1 MTSLPASVL
10 AGMPVLQPGHVWLAG
25 AGPGDPGLLTL
36 HALSALGQ
44 ADTVVFDALVDARVL
59 ELVPESAERLF
70 AGKRGG
76 RPSAEQADITA
87 QLIGLARQGRRVL
100 RLKGGDPFVFGRG
113 GEEVLALAEH
123 GIPFRVIPGISAGLA
138 ALTAAFIPATLRGEN
153 QAIVL
158 ATGHSADAAEVLPG
172 DVDWAALA
180 RLGQPMVLYMA
191 VAHMPAITSELMAA
205 GMPPETPAA
214 AIVWATTPRQ
224 RVLRTTLGGLA
235 EALAQSGL
243 RSPAIIVI
251 GSIVAT
257 RERLLALLPEL
268 EEVGGWARGGC

>member
-1 MTSLPASVL
+1 MMNALERAMSGFPELL
-10 AGMPVLQPGHVWLAG
+10 PGHVWLAG

-36 HALSALGQ
+36 HALHALGQ
-44 ADTVVFDALVDARVL
+44 ADTVVFDALVDERVVA
-59 ELVPESAERLF
+59 LVRPEAEKLF

-76 RPSAEQADITA
+76 RPSAMQTDITA
-87 QLIGLARQGRRVL
+87 QLIELAREGRRVL

-113 GEEVLALAEH
+113 GEEVLALAEQ
-123 GIPFRVIPGISAGLA
+123 GIPFRVIPGISSGLA

-180 RLGQPMVLYMA
+180 RLAQPMVLYMA
-191 VAHMPAITSELMAA
+191 VTHMAAISGALMAA
-205 GMPPETPAA
+205 GMAAAMPAA

-224 RVLRTTLGGLA
+224 RVLVTTLGGLSDLVA
-235 EALAQSGL
+235 REGL
-243 RSPAIIVI
+243 RSPAIVVI
-251 GSIVAT
+251 GTIVDT
-257 RERLLALLPEL
+257 RARLLSLLPQL
-268 EEVGGWARGGC
+268 EEVCGWAREG

>member
-1 MTSLPASVL
+1 MTMLDAAFRRFPAM
-10 AGMPVLQPGHVWLAG
+10 APGHVWLAG

-36 HALSALGQ
+36 HALNALSQ
-44 ADTVVFDALVDARVL
+44 ADTIVFDALVDERIL
-59 ELVPESAERLF
+59 EFVPPSAERVF

-87 QLIGLARQGRRVL
+87 QLIALARAGKRVL

-123 GIPFRVIPGISAGLA
+123 GIPFRVIPGISSGLA

-158 ATGHSADAAEVLPG
+158 ATGHSADAAEILPG
-172 DVDWAALA
+172 DVDWGALA

-191 VAHMPAITSELMAA
+191 ITHMAAITSALMAA
-205 GMPPETPAA
+205 GMAPDTAAA

-224 RVLRTTLGGLA
+224 RILVTTLASLTAELA
-235 EALAQSGL
+235 ASGL

-251 GSIVAT
+251 GSIVLT
-257 RERLLALLPEL
+257 RARLLALLPVL
-268 EEVGGWARGGC
+268 EEVGSWRAG

>member
-1 MTSLPASVL
+1 MSVLDAALRGLPA
-10 AGMPVLQPGHVWLAG
+10 MQPGHVWLAG

-36 HALSALGQ
+36 HAISAMSQ
-44 ADTVVFDALVDARVL
+44 ADTVVFDALVDERIMQF
-59 ELVPESAERLF
+59 VPATTMCVF

-87 QLIGLARQGRRVL
+87 QLIAFARQGRRVL

-113 GEEVLALAEH
+113 GEEVIALAEQ
-123 GIPFRVIPGISAGLA
+123 GIPFRVIPGISSGLA

-158 ATGHSADAAEVLPG
+158 ATGHSADAAETLPG

-191 VAHMPAITSELMAA
+191 IAHMEAITSALLGAGMAA
-205 GMPPETPAA
+205 TMPAA

-224 RVLRTTLGGLA
+224 RVLITTLA
-235 EALAQSGL
+235 ELTAALAQAGV

-251 GSIVAT
+251 GSIVRA
-257 RERLLALLPEL
+257 RARLLGLLPML
-268 EEVGGWARGGC
+268 EEVGGWARTD

>member
-1 MTSLPASVL
+1 MSTFDAALRRFPAML
-10 AGMPVLQPGHVWLAG
+10 PGHVWLAG

-44 ADTVVFDALVDARVL
+44 ADTIVFDALVDERVL
-59 ELVPESAERLF
+59 EFVPPSAERVF

-87 QLIGLARQGRRVL
+87 QLIVLARAGRRVL

-113 GEEVLALAEH
+113 GEEVLALAEA
-123 GIPFRVIPGISAGLA
+123 GIPFRVIPGISSGLA
-138 ALTAAFIPATLRGEN
+138 ALTAAFVPATLRGEN

-158 ATGHSADAAEVLPG
+158 ATGHSADAAEILPG
-172 DVDWAALA
+172 DVDWGALA

-191 VAHMPAITSELMAA
+191 ITHMAAITAALIQA
-205 GMPPETPAA
+205 GMPDGTAAA

-224 RVLRTTLGGLA
+224 RILVTTLG
-235 EALAQSGL
+235 ALAAELAAAGL

-251 GSIVAT
+251 GSIVRT
-257 RERLLALLPEL
+257 RARLLALLPVL
-268 EEVGGWARGGC
+268 EEVGGWARPG

>member
-1 MTSLPASVL
+1 MSALDAAL
-10 AGMPVLQPGHVWLAG
+10 AGLPLLQPGHVWLAG

-44 ADTVVFDALVDARVL
+44 ADTVVFDALVDERIMQFVA
-59 ELVPESAERLF
+59 PKAERVF

-87 QLIGLARQGRRVL
+87 QLVGFARAGRRVL

-113 GEEVLALAEH
+113 GEEVLALAEQ
-123 GIPFRVIPGISAGLA
+123 GIPFRVIPGISSGLA

-191 VAHMPAITSELMAA
+191 ITHMPAIAGALMAA
-205 GMPPETPAA
+205 GLAEATPAA
-214 AIVWATTPRQ
+214 TIVWATTPRQ
-224 RVLRTTLGGLA
+224 RVLVTTLG
-235 EALAQSGL
+235 ALAGELARAGL
-243 RSPAIIVI
+243 RSPAIVVI
-251 GSIVAT
+251 GSVVAT
-257 RERLLALLPEL
+257 RARLLALIPAL
-268 EEVGGWARGGC
+268 EEVGGWARAG

>member
-1 MTSLPASVL
+1 MSPLDAAFRRFPT
-10 AGMPVLQPGHVWLAG
+10 LQPGHVWLAG

-44 ADTVVFDALVDARVL
+44 ADTIVFDALVDERIM
-59 ELVPESAERLF
+59 EFVPAAAERVF

-87 QLIGLARQGRRVL
+87 QLIAFARAGKRVL

-113 GEEVLALAEH
+113 GEEVLALAEQ
-123 GIPFRVIPGISAGLA
+123 GIPFRVIPGISSGLA
-138 ALTAAFIPATLRGEN
+138 ALTAAFMPATMRGEN

-158 ATGHSADAAEVLPG
+158 ATGHSADAAETLPG

-191 VAHMPAITSELMAA
+191 ITHMGAITAALMAGGMA
-205 GMPPETPAA
+205 GDTAAA

-224 RVLRTTLGGLA
+224 RVFVTTLEQLTAELA
-235 EALAQSGL
+235 RAGV

-251 GSIVAT
+251 GSIVRT
-257 RERLLALLPEL
+257 RARLLGLLPML
-268 EEVGGWARGGC
+268 EEVGGWARAG

>member
-1 MTSLPASVL
+1 MSGLDAAL
-10 AGMPVLQPGHVWLAG
+10 AGLPRLAAGHVWLAG

-36 HALSALGQ
+36 HALHAIGQ
-44 ADTVVFDALVDARVL
+44 ADAIVFDALVDARIMRF
-59 ELVPESAERLF
+59 VPDGVERVF

-87 QLIGLARQGRRVL
+87 ELIALARTGRRVL

-113 GEEVLALAEH
+113 GEEVMALAEA
-123 GIPFRVIPGISAGLA
+123 GIPFRVIPGISSGLA
-138 ALTAAFIPATLRGEN
+138 ALSAAFIPATQRGEN

-158 ATGHSADAAEVLPG
+158 ATGHSADAEEVLPG
-172 DVDWAALA
+172 AVDWVALA

-191 VAHMPAITSELMAA
+191 VAHMTAITEALLAGGMA
-205 GMPPETPAA
+205 GEMPAA

-224 RVLRTTLGGLA
+224 RVLVTTVSDLSATLA
-235 EALAQSGL
+235 REGV

-251 GSIVAT
+251 GTIVRTRAT
-257 RERLLALLPEL
+257 LLGLIPAL
-268 EEVGGWARGGC
+268 EEIGAWARGD

>member
-1 MTSLPASVL
+1 MSLLDAALRKLPE
-10 AGMPVLQPGHVWLAG
+10 LQPGHVWLAG
-25 AGPGDPGLLTL
+25 TGPGDPGLLTL
-36 HALSALGQ
+36 HALSALAQ
-44 ADTVVFDALVDARVL
+44 ADTVVFDALVDERVMDF
-59 ELVPESAERLF
+59 VRPGAERVF

-87 QLIGLARQGRRVL
+87 QLIDLARAGRRVL

-113 GEEVLALAEH
+113 GEEVLALAQQK
-123 GIPFRVIPGISAGLA
+123 IPFRVIPGISSGLA

-158 ATGHSADAAEVLPG
+158 ATGHSADATEVLPG

-191 VAHMPAITSELMAA
+191 ITHMQAITRALVGAGMAA
-205 GMPPETPAA
+205 DMPAA
-214 AIVWATTPRQ
+214 AIVWATTPKQ
-224 RVLRTTLGGLA
+224 RVLVTKLGALA
-235 EALAQSGL
+235 ETLAHEGI

-251 GSIVAT
+251 GTIVGT

-268 EEVGGWARGGC
+268 EECCGWARVG

>member
-1 MTSLPASVL
+1 MSPLDAALRGLPELL
-10 AGMPVLQPGHVWLAG
+10 AGHVWLAG

-36 HALSALGQ
+36 HALSAIGQ
-44 ADTVVFDALVDARVL
+44 ADTIVFDALVDQRIL
-59 ELVPESAERLF
+59 EFVPDGAERVF

-87 QLIGLARQGRRVL
+87 QLIELARAGRRVL

-113 GEEVLALAEH
+113 GEEVLALAEQ
-123 GIPFRVIPGISAGLA
+123 GIPFRVIPGISSGLA

-158 ATGHSADAAEVLPG
+158 ATGHSADAAEILPG
-172 DVDWAALA
+172 DVDWGALA

-191 VAHMPAITSELMAA
+191 ITHMTAIAAALIAGGMAA
-205 GMPPETPAA
+205 EMPAA

-224 RVLRTTLGGLA
+224 RILVTTLGELSG
-235 EALAQSGL
+235 ALARAGL

-251 GSIVAT
+251 GSIVRT
-257 RERLLALLPEL
+257 RARLLSLLPML
-268 EEVGGWARGGC
+268 EEVGGWARAG

>member
-1 MTSLPASVL
+1 MRGFPELL
-10 AGMPVLQPGHVWLAG
+10 PGHVWLAG

-36 HALSALGQ
+36 HALHALEQ
-44 ADTVVFDALVDARVL
+44 ADTVVFDALVDQRIVDFVRPA
-59 ELVPESAERLF
+59 AEKLF

-76 RPSAEQADITA
+76 RPSAMQTDITA
-87 QLIGLARQGRRVL
+87 QLIELARAGRRVL

-113 GEEVLALAEH
+113 GEEVLALAEQ
-123 GIPFRVIPGISAGLA
+123 GIPFRVIPGISSGLA

-172 DVDWAALA
+172 DVDWAALG

-191 VAHMPAITSELMAA
+191 VSHVAAITAALMGSGMA
-205 GMPPETPAA
+205 GSLPAA

-224 RVLRTTLGGLA
+224 RVLVTTLDGLVGLVER
-235 EALAQSGL
+235 EAL
-243 RSPAIIVI
+243 RSPAIVVI
-251 GSIVAT
+251 GSIVQT
-257 RERLLALLPEL
+257 RAKLLGLLPKL
-268 EEVGGWARGGC
+268 EEWSGWARGA

>member
-1 MTSLPASVL
+1 MSALDAAL
-10 AGMPVLQPGHVWLAG
+10 AGLPLLQPGHVWLAG

-44 ADTVVFDALVDARVL
+44 ADTVVFDALVDERIMQFVA
-59 ELVPESAERLF
+59 PKAERVF

-87 QLIGLARQGRRVL
+87 QLVEFARAGRRVL

-113 GEEVLALAEH
+113 GEEVLALAEQ
-123 GIPFRVIPGISAGLA
+123 GIPFRVIPGISSGLA

-191 VAHMPAITSELMAA
+191 ITHMPAIAGALMAA
-205 GMPPETPAA
+205 GLAEATPAA

-224 RVLRTTLGGLA
+224 RVLVTTLGGLA
-235 EALAQSGL
+235 GELARAGL
-243 RSPAIIVI
+243 RSPAIVVI
-251 GSIVAT
+251 GSVVAT
-257 RERLLALLPEL
+257 RARLLSLVPAL
-268 EEVGGWARGGC
+268 EEVGGWARAG

>member
-1 MTSLPASVL
+1 MTLLDAALRGLPEL
-10 AGMPVLQPGHVWLAG
+10 LPGHVWLAG

-36 HALSALGQ
+36 HALGALAQ
-44 ADTVVFDALVDARVL
+44 ADTVVFDALVDRRVL
-59 ELVPESAERLF
+59 EFVRPGAEQVF

-87 QLIGLARQGRRVL
+87 QLVTFAREGRRVL

-123 GIPFRVIPGISAGLA
+123 GIPFRVIPGISSGLA
-138 ALTAAFIPATLRGEN
+138 ALTAAFIPATMRGEN

-172 DVDWAALA
+172 DVDWVALA

-191 VAHMPAITSELMAA
+191 VTHMEAIARVLIAGGMPADTA
-205 GMPPETPAA
+205 AA
-214 AIVWATTPRQ
+214 AIVWATTPNQ
-224 RVLRTTLGGLA
+224 RVLVTTLGALA
-235 EALAQSGL
+235 ETLAREAL
-243 RSPAIIVI
+243 RSPAIIVV
-251 GSIVAT
+251 GSIVRT
-257 RERLLALLPEL
+257 RQRLFALLPQL
-268 EEVGGWARGGC
+268 EECCGWALAG

>member
-1 MTSLPASVL
+1 MSPVEKAMQGLPEL
-10 AGMPVLQPGHVWLAG
+10 LPGHVWLAG

-36 HALSALGQ
+36 HGLHALGQ
-44 ADTVVFDALVDARVL
+44 ADTVVFDALVDQRIVDFIRPGAD
-59 ELVPESAERLF
+59 RLF

-76 RPSAEQADITA
+76 RPSAIQGDITA
-87 QLIGLARQGRRVL
+87 TLIELARQGRRVL

-123 GIPFRVIPGISAGLA
+123 GIPFRVIPGISSGLA

-172 DVDWAALA
+172 DVDWATLA

-191 VAHMPAITSELMAA
+191 VSHMAAITAALTGA
-205 GMPPETPAA
+205 GMAPEMPAA
-214 AIVWATTPRQ
+214 AIVWATTPKQ
-224 RVLRTTLGGLA
+224 RVLVTTLGGLA
-235 EALAQSGL
+235 DLVEREKL
-243 RSPAIIVI
+243 RSPAIVVI
-251 GSIVAT
+251 GTIVQT
-257 RERLLALLPEL
+257 RARLFSLLPQL
-268 EEVGGWARGGC
+268 EECCGWAGAQ

>member
-1 MTSLPASVL
+1 MSAIEKAMRGFPELL
-10 AGMPVLQPGHVWLAG
+10 PGHVWLAG

-36 HALSALGQ
+36 HALYALGQ
-44 ADTVVFDALVDARVL
+44 ADTVVFDALVDQRIVDF
-59 ELVPESAERLF
+59 VRPEAEKLF

-76 RPSAEQADITA
+76 RPSAMQTDITA
-87 QLIGLARQGRRVL
+87 QLIDLARDGKRVL

-123 GIPFRVIPGISAGLA
+123 GIPFRVIPGISSGLA

-191 VAHMPAITSELMAA
+191 VTHMAAITSALMAA
-205 GMPPETPAA
+205 GMAATMPAA
-214 AIVWATTPRQ
+214 AIVWATTPKQ
-224 RVLRTTLGGLA
+224 RVLVTTLGGLT
-235 EALAQSGL
+235 ELVDREGL
-243 RSPAIIVI
+243 RSPAIVVI
-251 GSIVAT
+251 GSIVQT
-257 RERLLALLPEL
+257 RARLLSLLPQL
-268 EEVGGWARGGC
+268 EECCGWARAG